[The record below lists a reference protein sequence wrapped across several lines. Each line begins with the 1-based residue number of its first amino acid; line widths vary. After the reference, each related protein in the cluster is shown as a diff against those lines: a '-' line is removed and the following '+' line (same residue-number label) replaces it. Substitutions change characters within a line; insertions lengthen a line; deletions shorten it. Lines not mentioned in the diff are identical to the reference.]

1 MIPSMMAEVGET
13 VVIRKITGN
22 DQVRQHLAEMGFT
35 VDAKVT
41 VVSHLAGNMILN
53 VRDSRVGIGEAM
65 ARRILY

>member
-1 MIPSMMAEVGET
+1 MAEPGET

-41 VVSHLAGNMILN
+41 VVSHMAGNMILN
-53 VRDSRVGIGEAM
+53 VRDSRVGIGESM

>member
-1 MIPSMMAEVGET
+1 LIPLIMAEPGET

-41 VVSHLAGNMILN
+41 VVSHMAGNMILN
-53 VRDSRVGIGEAM
+53 VRDSRVGIGESM

>member
-1 MIPSMMAEVGET
+1 LIPLMMAEVGET

>member
-1 MIPSMMAEVGET
+1 MIPLIMAEPGET

-41 VVSHLAGNMILN
+41 VVSHMAGNMILN
-53 VRDSRVGIGEAM
+53 VRDSRVGIGESM

>member
-1 MIPSMMAEVGET
+1 MIPLMMAEVGET

-53 VRDSRVGIGEAM
+53 VRDSRVGDRGSD